1 MNKDLYLS
9 PSLVTF
15 DTFNDLLGEV
25 DDQIDAH
32 KDAIAKY
39 EDKLGVML
47 RGSGSEG
54 KKGMT
59 AFDQETTI
67 GNAMDEED
75 SQNRRRR
82 SSSEDGEEGW
92 LVLETDDANL
102 KVASGSTSSTRGKQ
116 TEALFKIIESLKARL
131 VSLQKVRKLISEL
144 PGQGFNPNQKIVVM
158 FRDGI
163 PRQIIPSYEVSKA
176 VKKFRYSE
184 QFDIQ
189 VLS

>member
-15 DTFNDLLGEV
+15 ADFSNLLGEV
-25 DDQIDAH
+25 DNHIDAH
-32 KDAIAKY
+32 KIAIAKY
-39 EDKLGVML
+39 EDMLGVLL
-47 RGSGSEG
+47 RGSGPDT
-54 KKGMT
+54 KRGMT
-59 AFDQETTI
+59 AFDQDT
-67 GNAMDEED
+67 AMASAMEEED
-75 SQNRRRR
+75 ARNNGS
-82 SSSEDGEEGW
+82 EEGW
-92 LVLETDDANL
+92 LILETEETNL
-102 KVASGSTSSTRGKQ
+102 KVATGSASSTRGKQ

-163 PRQIIPSYEVSKA
+163 PRQIIPSYESSKA
-176 VKKFRYSE
+176 AKKFKYSE

-189 VLS
+189 VLT